1 MQLGQWV
8 KWTLSRSFSLELFL
22 INELCFIH
30 AEEYVPGAARKG
42 MEWQY
47 FVGNCSDPAV
57 QESAKVQFQTGL
69 NSVFGDAPDWC
80 QSQKIC
86 SLDNI
91 KITCGKTQTN
101 RKRRSVPQVGRSLMI
116 MVKFCCRQ

>member
-1 MQLGQWV
+1 
-8 KWTLSRSFSLELFL
+8 
-22 INELCFIH
+22 
-30 AEEYVPGAARKG
+30 

-57 QESAKVQFQTGL
+57 QENAKVQFQTGL

-80 QSQKIC
+80 QSQNIC